1 MRIIFLFL
9 TLFSTSQLF
18 AKFKINSFYQKIVT
32 KDPKLLNSLNREIST
47 SKVINSTK
55 EINIKKIAKPIPKIM
70 AVAKI
75 ISEKDTF
82 SEKLISSSSKPLLIV
97 RQYSK
102 YGDDYLKTL
111 KDLNQNIKSNR
122 EEALKVIDKRFKS
135 KLNIKEINL
144 DNINEKVVDLI
155 DRTGKRGLN
164 LLKKLSKNS
173 GKITLTAMAIT
184 FIAMPEEFLDLLDK
198 DKTLQEEL
206 NLASINDENS
216 TQKVT
221 PKEKSFEE
229 KLSDF
234 QNKIEEKGKYLQE
247 IFKNR
252 DFKPLF
258 ILFLMIFFI
267 LYLLRL
273 FFKKI
278 KRKKAKEERDNINQF
293 KDKMY

>member
-9 TLFSTSQLF
+9 TLISTSQLF
-18 AKFKINSFYQKIVT
+18 AKFKIDSFYQKIVT
-32 KDPKLLNSLNREIST
+32 KNPKVLNSLNREIST

-82 SEKLISSSSKPLLIV
+82 SEKLISNSSKPLLII

-111 KDLNQNIKSNR
+111 KNLNQNIRTNR

-144 DNINEKVVDLI
+144 DNINEKVVDVI
-155 DRTGKRGLN
+155 ERTGKSGLN

-198 DKTLQEEL
+198 DKELQQEL

-221 PKEKSFEE
+221 EKEKSFEE

-258 ILFLMIFFI
+258 ILFLILFFI
-267 LYLLRL
+267 LYLIRL
-273 FFKKI
+273 FFKKL